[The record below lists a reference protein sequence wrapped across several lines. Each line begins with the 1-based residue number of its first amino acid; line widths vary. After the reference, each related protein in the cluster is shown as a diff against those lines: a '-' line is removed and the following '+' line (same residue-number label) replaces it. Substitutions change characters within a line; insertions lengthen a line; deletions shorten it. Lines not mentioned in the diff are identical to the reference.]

1 MDRLDRRILAI
12 LQSDVSISNLE
23 LSDRVGLSPTPCAR
37 RVKQLEA
44 LGFIESRV
52 AILSK
57 KALGLG
63 LTAYLQVS
71 LDRHT
76 KTHFKCFENE
86 IIRFEEVVECNLI
99 TGQDA
104 DYLIKIVVPDLEYFQ
119 SFLLNHI
126 TEIEGVKG
134 VQSSFVLQSPV
145 QTTKMPLSH
154 LGED

>member
-1 MDRLDRRILAI
+1 MDRLDRRILSI
-12 LQSDVSISNLE
+12 LQSDASVSNLDLAE
-23 LSDRVGLSPTPCAR
+23 RVGLSPTPCAR
-37 RVKQLEA
+37 RVKQLVE
-44 LGFIESRV
+44 LGYIESRV

-76 KTHFKCFENE
+76 KNHFKRFEQE
-86 IIRFEEVVECNLI
+86 IIRFDEVVECNLI

-104 DYLIKIVVPDLEYFQ
+104 DYLIKIVVPDLDYFQ
-119 SFLLNHI
+119 SFLLNNI

-145 QTTKMPLSH
+145 QTTRMPLTH
-154 LGED
+154 LGDQ